1 MTRIAHRGAAQGERR
16 MDETP
21 AARHISR
28 SHYPEDL
35 LELAMAD
42 SDVIEAMR
50 DNRYDIQQDA
60 PDSDPASRYGGRL
73 GFGYFEIPTP
83 EDLERGASRA
93 AHYREYRRR
102 YRATHQERCH
112 EWDRRAHEKRRG
124 KRS

>member
-1 MTRIAHRGAAQGERR
+1 MTRTTHRGAAQGERR
-16 MDETP
+16 MDGT
-21 AARHISR
+21 AVARHITH

-35 LELAMAD
+35 LELALAD

-50 DNRYDIQQDA
+50 DNRYDIRQDA
-60 PDSDPASRYGGRL
+60 PDTDAASRHGGRL
-73 GFGYFEIPTP
+73 GFGYFTIPTP
-83 EDLERGASRA
+83 EDLEKDRSRA

-112 EWDRRAHEKRRG
+112 EWDRRAHQRSRR